1 MPGQD
6 SNETKTPGQ
15 IYREASK
22 ALSDAYEK
30 GDNLKIAQA
39 QRTFDLAGKEFQEF
53 IDASVMAKHGING
66 GKKRR
71 HRPTK
76 RRRLR
81 RRSTRRRR
89 SM

>member
-15 IYREASK
+15 IYIEASK
-22 ALSDAYEK
+22 ALSYAREK
-30 GDNLKIAQA
+30 GDNRIIAEA
-39 QRTFDLAGKEFQEF
+39 EHTFNRAGEELQKHM
-53 IDASVMAKHGING
+53 DASVKAKHGIIG